1 MKFKCS
7 KNDLLNCLSSVTKS
21 ASSKTTMPILEG
33 ILIETIGSNVK
44 FTTNDLEIGSEYI
57 IRANVEADGK
67 TVVDNK
73 MFNEIIRKLEAE
85 EITFELDN
93 NIFIIKSAS
102 GIFKLSTMNPDE
114 YPKLPVFNVD
124 NSITINQSIFKDMIK
139 KTIFAT
145 SQDENRPVYT
155 GALVTVEDNVLKVVA
170 IDGFRL
176 ALRQHLLENSN
187 NNFKAII
194 PGKTL
199 SELIKI
205 LSDDEKAVVKIGV
218 NKNQALFEMGE
229 CIVVS
234 RIIEGE
240 FLNYNSVIPGEFE
253 TKVKVNTKNIL
264 ETLDRVSLFAREVS
278 EKEKKAPIK
287 VTISMEGVEISCT
300 SLAGDAKENVTGVV
314 EGKSL
319 EIGFNPRYLIEA
331 LKVIENDE
339 IIMNY
344 TTNVSPMIIKPTVGN
359 DYIYMILPV
368 KLRQD

>member
-7 KNDLLNCLSSVTKS
+7 KNDLINCLSSVTKS
-21 ASSKTTMPILEG
+21 ASAKTTMPILEG
-33 ILIETIGSNVK
+33 ILIETIGNNVK

-57 IRANVEADGK
+57 IKATVEVEGK

-85 EITFELDN
+85 EITFEVDN
-93 NIFIIKSAS
+93 NIFVIKSAS
-102 GIFKLSTMNPDE
+102 GIFKLSTMNPEE

-124 NSITINQSIFKDMIK
+124 NSITIKQGIFKDMVK

-176 ALRQHLLENSN
+176 ALKQHLLENNN

-194 PGKTL
+194 PGRTL
-199 SELIKI
+199 SELLKI
-205 LSDDEKAVVKIGV
+205 LSDDDENVKIGV

-240 FLNYNSVIPGEFE
+240 FLNYNSVIPSEFE
-253 TKVKVNTKNIL
+253 TKVKVNTKSLL
-264 ETLDRVSLFAREVS
+264 ESLDRVSLFSREVS
-278 EKEKKAPIK
+278 EKEKKAPLK
-287 VTISMEGVEISCT
+287 VNISMDGIEISCT
-300 SLAGDAKENVTGVV
+300 SLAGDAKENINCVV
-314 EGKSL
+314 EGKNL

-331 LKVIENDE
+331 LKVIENE
-339 IIMNY
+339 EVLMNY
-344 TTNVSPMIIKPTVGN
+344 TTNVSPMIIKPIHGN
-359 DYIYMILPV
+359 DYIYMVLPV

>member
-7 KNDLLNCLSSVTKS
+7 RNDLLICLSSVTKS

-33 ILIETIGSNVK
+33 ILIETIGNNVK

-57 IRANVEADGK
+57 IKATVEKEGK

-73 MFNEIIRKLEAE
+73 MFNEIIRKLEAD
-85 EITFELDN
+85 EITFEVDN
-93 NIFIIKSAS
+93 NTFIIKSAS
-102 GIFKLSTMNPDE
+102 GIFKLSTMNPEE

-124 NSITINQSIFKDMIK
+124 NTITIKQGIFKDMIK
-139 KTIFAT
+139 KTLFAT
-145 SQDENRPVYT
+145 SQDENRPIYT
-155 GALVTVEDNVLKVVA
+155 GALVTVEEGVLKVVA

-176 ALRQHLLENSN
+176 ALKQYILENSN
-187 NNFKAII
+187 DNFKAII
-194 PGKTL
+194 PGRTL

-205 LSDDEKAVVKIGV
+205 LSDSEDIDVKIGV
-218 NKNQALFEMGE
+218 NKNQALFELGE

-240 FLNYNSVIPGEFE
+240 FLNYNSVIPNEFE
-253 TKVKVNTKNIL
+253 TKIKVNTKSIL
-264 ETLDRVSLFAREVS
+264 EALDRVSLFSREVS

-287 VTISMEGVEISCT
+287 LNLSMDGIEISCT
-300 SLAGDAKENVTGVV
+300 SLAGDAKENVLGIV
-314 EGKSL
+314 EGKNL

-331 LKVIENDE
+331 LKVIENEE
-339 IIMNY
+339 IVMNF
-344 TTNVSPMIIKPTVGN
+344 TTSVSPMIIKPTHGN
-359 DYIYMILPV
+359 DYIYMVLPV

>member
-7 KNDLLNCLSSVTKS
+7 RNDLINCLSSVTKS
-21 ASSKTTMPILEG
+21 ASAKTTMPILEG
-33 ILIETIGSNVK
+33 ILIETIGNNVK

-57 IRANVEADGK
+57 IKATVEVEGK

-85 EITFELDN
+85 EITFEVDN
-93 NIFIIKSAS
+93 NIFVIKSAS
-102 GIFKLSTMNPDE
+102 GIFKLSTMNPEE

-124 NSITINQSIFKDMIK
+124 NSITIKQGIFKDMVK

-176 ALRQHLLENSN
+176 ALKQHLLETNN

-194 PGKTL
+194 PGRTL
-199 SELIKI
+199 SELLKI
-205 LSDDEKAVVKIGV
+205 LSDDEATVKIGV
-218 NKNQALFEMGE
+218 NRNQALFEMGE

-240 FLNYNSVIPGEFE
+240 FLNYNSVIPSEFE
-253 TKVKVNTKNIL
+253 TKVKVNTKSLL
-264 ETLDRVSLFAREVS
+264 ESLDRVSLFSREVS
-278 EKEKKAPIK
+278 EKEKKAPLK
-287 VTISMEGVEISCT
+287 VNISMDGIEISCT
-300 SLAGDAKENVTGVV
+300 SLAGDAKENVACVV
-314 EGKSL
+314 EGKNL

-331 LKVIENDE
+331 LKVIENE
-339 IIMNY
+339 EVLMNY
-344 TTNVSPMIIKPTVGN
+344 TTNVSPMIIKPVHGN
-359 DYIYMILPV
+359 DYIYMVLPV

>member
-7 KNDLLNCLSSVTKS
+7 RNDLLVCLSSVTKS

-33 ILIETIGSNVK
+33 ILIETIGNNVK

-57 IRANVEADGK
+57 IKANVESDGK

-73 MFNEIIRKLEAE
+73 MFNEIVRKLEAD
-85 EITFELDN
+85 EITFEVDN
-93 NIFIIKSAS
+93 NTFIIKSAS
-102 GIFKLSTMNPDE
+102 GVFKLSTMNPEE

-124 NSITINQSIFKDMIK
+124 NSIVIKQGIFKDMIK

-145 SQDENRPVYT
+145 SQDENRPIYT
-155 GALVTVEDNVLKVVA
+155 GALVTVEDNILKVIA

-176 ALRQHLLENSN
+176 ALKQYVLENSN
-187 NNFKAII
+187 DNFKAII

-205 LSDDEKAVVKIGV
+205 LSDSEDINVKIGV
-218 NKNQALFEMGE
+218 NKNQALFELGE

-240 FLNYNSVIPGEFE
+240 FLNYNSVIPSEFE
-253 TKVKVNTKNIL
+253 TKIKVNTKNIL
-264 ETLDRVSLFAREVS
+264 ESLDRVSLFSREVS

-287 VTISMEGVEISCT
+287 LNVSMEGIEISCT
-300 SLAGDAKENVTGVV
+300 SLAGDAKENVVGVV

-331 LKVIENDE
+331 LKVIENEE
-339 IIMNY
+339 IVMNF
-344 TTNVSPMIIKPTVGN
+344 TTNVSPMIIKPTHGN
-359 DYIYMILPV
+359 DYIYMVLPV
-368 KLRQD
+368 KLRQE

>member
-7 KNDLLNCLSSVTKS
+7 KNDLLTCLSSVTKS
-21 ASSKTTMPILEG
+21 STKTTMPILEG
-33 ILIETIGSNVK
+33 ILIETIGDNVK

-57 IRANVEADGK
+57 ISAKVETEGK
-67 TVVDNK
+67 IVVDNK
-73 MFNEIIRKLEAE
+73 MFNEIIRKLESD

-102 GIFKLSTMNPDE
+102 GIFKLSTMNPEE
-114 YPKLPVFNVD
+114 YPKLPIFNVD
-124 NSITINQSIFKDMIK
+124 STITVKQGIFKDMIK
-139 KTIFAT
+139 KTLFAT
-145 SQDENRPVYT
+145 SQDENRPIYT
-155 GALVTVEDNVLKVVA
+155 GALVTVDDGVLKVVA

-176 ALRQHLLENSN
+176 ALRQQLLEGNNSC
-187 NNFKAII
+187 FKAII

-205 LSDDEKAVVKIGV
+205 LSDDTEIDVKIGV

-240 FLNYNSVIPGEFE
+240 FLNYNSVIPNEFE
-253 TKVKVNTKNIL
+253 TKVKVNTKNLL
-264 ETLDRVSLFAREVS
+264 ESLDRVSLFSREVS

-287 VTISMEGVEISCT
+287 VNIAMEGIEISCT
-300 SLAGDAKENVTGVV
+300 SLAGDAKENVVGVV
-314 EGKSL
+314 EGKNL

-331 LKVIENDE
+331 LKVIENEE

-344 TTNVSPMIIKPTVGN
+344 TTNVSPMIIKPIHGN
-359 DYIYMILPV
+359 DYIYMVLPV

>member
-7 KNDLLNCLSSVTKS
+7 KNDLLNCLSSVTKT

-33 ILIETIGSNVK
+33 ILIETIGNNVK

-57 IRANVEADGK
+57 IKASVSEEGK

-73 MFNEIIRKLEAE
+73 MLNEIIRKLEVD
-85 EITFELDN
+85 EISFEVEN
-93 NIFIIKSAS
+93 NTFIIKSAS
-102 GIFKLSTMNPDE
+102 GIFKLSTMNPEE
-114 YPKLPVFNVD
+114 YPKLPVFNID
-124 NSITINQSIFKDMIK
+124 NSITVNQSIFKDMIK

-145 SQDENRPVYT
+145 SQDENRPIYT

-176 ALRQHLLENSN
+176 ALKQYLLEKSN

-194 PGKTL
+194 PAKTL
-199 SELIKI
+199 AELIKI
-205 LSDDEKAVVKIGV
+205 LNDDSESDVKIGV

-240 FLNYNSVIPGEFE
+240 FLNYNSVIPNEFE
-253 TKVKVNTKNIL
+253 TKVKINTKSLL
-264 ETLDRVSLFAREVS
+264 ESLDRVSLFSREVS

-287 VTISMEGVEISCT
+287 INVSMEGIEISCT
-300 SLAGDAKENVTGVV
+300 SLAGDAKEDVVGVV

-331 LKVIENDE
+331 LKVIENEE

-344 TTNVSPMIIKPTVGN
+344 TTSVSPMIIKPIHGN
-359 DYIYMILPV
+359 DYIYMVLPV

>member
-7 KNDLLNCLSSVTKS
+7 RNDLLNCLSSVTKS
-21 ASSKTTMPILEG
+21 ASAKTTMPILEG
-33 ILIETIGSNVK
+33 ILIETIGNNVK

-57 IRANVEADGK
+57 IKASVEVEGK

-85 EITFELDN
+85 EITFEVDN

-102 GIFKLSTMNPDE
+102 GIFKLSTMNPEE

-124 NSITINQSIFKDMIK
+124 NSITIKQGIFKDMIK

-176 ALRQHLLENSN
+176 ALKQHILETNN

-194 PGKTL
+194 PGRTL

-205 LSDDEKAVVKIGV
+205 LSDAEDLEVKIGV
-218 NKNQALFEMGE
+218 NRNQALFEMGE

-240 FLNYNSVIPGEFE
+240 FLNYNSVIPSEFE
-253 TKVKVNTKNIL
+253 TKVKVNTKSLL
-264 ETLDRVSLFAREVS
+264 ESLDRVSLFSREVS
-278 EKEKKAPIK
+278 EKEKKAPLK
-287 VTISMEGVEISCT
+287 VNISMEGIEISCT
-300 SLAGDAKENVTGVV
+300 SLAGDAKENVLGVV
-314 EGKSL
+314 EGKNL

-331 LKVIENDE
+331 LKVIENE
-339 IIMNY
+339 EVLMNY
-344 TTNVSPMIIKPTVGN
+344 TTNVSPMIIKPIHGN
-359 DYIYMILPV
+359 DYIYMVLPV

>member
-7 KNDLLNCLSSVTKS
+7 RNDLLVCLSSVTKS

-33 ILIETIGSNVK
+33 ILIETIGNNVK

-57 IRANVEADGK
+57 IKANVESDGK

-73 MFNEIIRKLEAE
+73 MFNEIVRKLEAD
-85 EITFELDN
+85 EITFEVDN
-93 NIFIIKSAS
+93 NTFIIKSAS
-102 GIFKLSTMNPDE
+102 GVFKLSTMNPEE

-124 NSITINQSIFKDMIK
+124 NSIVIKQGIFKDMIK

-145 SQDENRPVYT
+145 SQDENRPIYT
-155 GALVTVEDNVLKVVA
+155 GALVTVEDNILKVIA

-176 ALRQHLLENSN
+176 ALKQYVLENSN
-187 NNFKAII
+187 DNFKAII

-205 LSDDEKAVVKIGV
+205 LSDSEDINVKIGV
-218 NKNQALFEMGE
+218 NKNQALFELGE

-240 FLNYNSVIPGEFE
+240 FLNYNSVIPSEFE
-253 TKVKVNTKNIL
+253 TKIKVNTKNIL
-264 ETLDRVSLFAREVS
+264 ESLDRVSLFSREVS

-287 VTISMEGVEISCT
+287 LNVSMEGIEISCT
-300 SLAGDAKENVTGVV
+300 SLAGDAKENVVGVV
-314 EGKSL
+314 EGKNL

-331 LKVIENDE
+331 LKVIENEE
-339 IIMNY
+339 IVMNF
-344 TTNVSPMIIKPTVGN
+344 TTNVSPMIIKPTHGN
-359 DYIYMILPV
+359 DYIYMVLPV
-368 KLRQD
+368 KLRQE

>member
-7 KNDLLNCLSSVTKS
+7 RNDLINCLSSVTKS
-21 ASSKTTMPILEG
+21 ASAKTTMPILEG
-33 ILIETIGSNVK
+33 ILIETIGNNVK

-57 IRANVEADGK
+57 IKATVEVEGK

-85 EITFELDN
+85 EITFEVDN

-102 GIFKLSTMNPDE
+102 GIFKLSTMNPEE

-124 NSITINQSIFKDMIK
+124 NSITIKQGIFKDMIK

-176 ALRQHLLENSN
+176 ALKQHLLETNN

-194 PGKTL
+194 PGRTL
-199 SELIKI
+199 SELLKI
-205 LSDDEKAVVKIGV
+205 LSDDEATVKIGV
-218 NKNQALFEMGE
+218 NRNQALFEMGE

-240 FLNYNSVIPGEFE
+240 FLNYNSVIPSDFE
-253 TKVKVNTKNIL
+253 TKVKVNTKSLL
-264 ETLDRVSLFAREVS
+264 ESLDRVSLFSREVS
-278 EKEKKAPIK
+278 EKEKKAPLK
-287 VTISMEGVEISCT
+287 VNISMDGIEISCT
-300 SLAGDAKENVTGVV
+300 SLAGDAKENVACVV
-314 EGKSL
+314 EGKNL

-331 LKVIENDE
+331 LKVIENE
-339 IIMNY
+339 EVLMNY
-344 TTNVSPMIIKPTVGN
+344 TTNVSPMIIKPVHGN
-359 DYIYMILPV
+359 DYIYMVLPV